1 MLLRASRTRE
11 RFGVESPV
19 GWRKKAAK
27 PIVTSWFSVLNDHI
41 VADSRVR
48 SRERRPACH
57 PFVSFLERGALSR
70 VRARVHGRTHSRDGS
85 RASRRTR
92 RRRAE
97 TGRDRAVGTG
107 AFSRS
112 RGPRSRRKRR
122 VRGKA
127 APSLF
132 AHTTAFSV
140 DVRARDSPLDPTPL
154 TNAGQRRARLQRHHG
169 GTRGHGLARTRARA
183 PHRSG
188 TSSTDELSDAPSR
201 HLLNQKKPNPTRK
214 LEKLKTRLNTP
225 RTRDASLRKLG
236 TDSLA
241 PLPGY

>member
-1 MLLRASRTRE
+1 MKHKSSQRAFRPYREPSIVLDRPRKEKTPLLFFRRLTCHACEEVFSRRSSH
-11 RFGVESPV
+11 RDLLVHPQSSP
-19 GWRKKAAK
+19 
-27 PIVTSWFSVLNDHI
+27 
-41 VADSRVR
+41 
-48 SRERRPACH
+48 RP
-57 PFVSFLERGALSR
+57 
-70 VRARVHGRTHSRDGS
+70 RARTNTLARDGS

-169 GTRGHGLARTRARA
+169 GTRGHGLARPRARA

-201 HLLNQKKPNPTRK
+201 HLLEPKKTKPHSK
-214 LEKLKTRLNTP
+214 LVIAANA
-225 RTRDASLRKLG
+225 TRDGCVSRDG
-236 TDSLA
+236 TDSR
-241 PLPGY
+241 

>member
-1 MLLRASRTRE
+1 MSYNVLRYIMKHQSSQTTRVSSVP
-11 RFGVESPV
+11 RIVDRPRLVLKKKNPSSFFRRLSCHHACPV
-19 GWRKKAAK
+19 RR
-27 PIVTSWFSVLNDHI
+27 FSVFF
-41 VADSRVR
+41 
-48 SRERRPACH
+48 RRLSHRDLLVH
-57 PFVSFLERGALSR
+57 PQSSPRP
-70 VRARVHGRTHSRDGS
+70 RARTNTLARDGS

-140 DVRARDSPLDPTPL
+140 DVRARDSPLDP
-154 TNAGQRRARLQRHHG
+154 
-169 GTRGHGLARTRARA
+169 
-183 PHRSG
+183 
-188 TSSTDELSDAPSR
+188 
-201 HLLNQKKPNPTRK
+201 
-214 LEKLKTRLNTP
+214 
-225 RTRDASLRKLG
+225 
-236 TDSLA
+236 
-241 PLPGY
+241 LP

>member
-1 MLLRASRTRE
+1 MSYNVLRYIMKHQSSQTTRVSSVPRIVDRPRLVLKKKNPSSFFLVTPLLSHACPVTEEVFSRRLSH
-11 RFGVESPV
+11 GDLLVHPQSSP
-19 GWRKKAAK
+19 
-27 PIVTSWFSVLNDHI
+27 
-41 VADSRVR
+41 
-48 SRERRPACH
+48 RP
-57 PFVSFLERGALSR
+57 
-70 VRARVHGRTHSRDGS
+70 RARTNTLARDGS

-140 DVRARDSPLDPTPL
+140 DVRARDSPLDP
-154 TNAGQRRARLQRHHG
+154 
-169 GTRGHGLARTRARA
+169 
-183 PHRSG
+183 
-188 TSSTDELSDAPSR
+188 
-201 HLLNQKKPNPTRK
+201 
-214 LEKLKTRLNTP
+214 
-225 RTRDASLRKLG
+225 
-236 TDSLA
+236 
-241 PLPGY
+241 LP

>member
-1 MLLRASRTRE
+1 MRVYWAALHKYTNTNCVLRTERMMPKRRRKARVAVRRETGSSDDAHRRKNFFPKSFASGRRDAAFIETD
-11 RFGVESPV
+11 RFCRSSHHHHHSSSSP
-19 GWRKKAAK
+19 
-27 PIVTSWFSVLNDHI
+27 
-41 VADSRVR
+41 
-48 SRERRPACH
+48 
-57 PFVSFLERGALSR
+57 LSR
-70 VRARVHGRTHSRDGS
+70 VRARARTNTLARDGS

-140 DVRARDSPLDPTPL
+140 DVRARDSPLDP
-154 TNAGQRRARLQRHHG
+154 
-169 GTRGHGLARTRARA
+169 
-183 PHRSG
+183 
-188 TSSTDELSDAPSR
+188 
-201 HLLNQKKPNPTRK
+201 
-214 LEKLKTRLNTP
+214 
-225 RTRDASLRKLG
+225 
-236 TDSLA
+236 
-241 PLPGY
+241 LP

>member
-1 MLLRASRTRE
+1 MSYYDVRPLCYETQKFSTRVSSVPHESSFVLDRPRSSSKRKNPSSFFRRLTCHACEEVFSRRLSHRDLLVHPQS
-11 RFGVESPV
+11 SP
-19 GWRKKAAK
+19 
-27 PIVTSWFSVLNDHI
+27 
-41 VADSRVR
+41 
-48 SRERRPACH
+48 RP
-57 PFVSFLERGALSR
+57 
-70 VRARVHGRTHSRDGS
+70 RARTNTLARDDS

-140 DVRARDSPLDPTPL
+140 DVRARDSPLDP
-154 TNAGQRRARLQRHHG
+154 
-169 GTRGHGLARTRARA
+169 
-183 PHRSG
+183 
-188 TSSTDELSDAPSR
+188 
-201 HLLNQKKPNPTRK
+201 
-214 LEKLKTRLNTP
+214 
-225 RTRDASLRKLG
+225 
-236 TDSLA
+236 
-241 PLPGY
+241 LP

>member
-1 MLLRASRTRE
+1 MKHASLTRVSSVPKVDYDYESQYARSRVDRPRSSFVERKSPLLFFVA
-11 RFGVESPV
+11 SPV
-19 GWRKKAAK
+19 RR
-27 PIVTSWFSVLNDHI
+27 FSLVDLLVHPQ
-41 VADSRVR
+41 S
-48 SRERRPACH
+48 SPRP
-57 PFVSFLERGALSR
+57 
-70 VRARVHGRTHSRDGS
+70 RARTNTLARDGS

-214 LEKLKTRLNTP
+214 LEKLTFQNAANARRVSSKARH
-225 RTRDASLRKLG
+225 
-236 TDSLA
+236 
-241 PLPGY
+241 